1 MRDLGLQLR
10 LIQLPRRAKR
20 LITASIDAA
29 LLTLALAASIF
40 LTHEYS
46 LVAILE
52 RWPVFI
58 LLLAIALPA
67 FALNGLYR
75 AIIRFIG
82 ARLVFGV
89 LRSISLATVSIA
101 ATSVWLIGDPA
112 AQALSGAMIFWSF
125 ALLAVVGS
133 RFMMRTYLV
142 HQAMTG
148 QRVAIYGAGEA
159 GARLVAALTG
169 GNEFVPVA
177 FVDDNLAVQGRSL
190 NGVQIYHPDLLPRLV
205 EELSIKR
212 VLLALPSVSR
222 HKRQQIIANL
232 EHLPVHVQTLPDISD
247 LVSGNARVDD
257 IREVDVADLLG
268 RDPVPPREH
277 LLDACIRGK
286 SVIVTGAGGSIGSEL
301 CRQIVHLGPRQLL
314 LFEMSELAL
323 YQIEKELRLITARDN
338 LDVEILALLGSAHH
352 RQRLREILK
361 TFDVDTLY
369 HAAAYKHVPMV
380 EHNMVEGVHNN
391 IIGTWYTAEAAADA
405 GIETFVLISTDKAVS
420 PVNVMG
426 ATKRFAEMV
435 LQGLDE
441 RGSRTKFCMVRFGNV
456 LASSGSVVPLFR
468 EQVRRGGPVTVTHPE
483 IIRYFMTIPEAAQ
496 LVIQAGSMSKGGDVF
511 VLDMGKPIRIVDL
524 ARRMIKLMGLTAR
537 DDENPD
543 GDIPI
548 EYTGLRP
555 AEKLYE
561 ELLIGNNVMGTE
573 HPMIM
578 RAMEESLPWH
588 QVESYLTELLSAA
601 ANFDCERTRD
611 LLLDSVNGY
620 SPSNGVDDI
629 VWRAAR
635 QEAAQA
641 ASVVTEL
648 ASRRPS
654 GTAA

>member
-1 MRDLGLQLR
+1 MRDVGLQLR
-10 LIQLPRRAKR
+10 LIKLPRRTKR
-20 LITASIDAA
+20 LITASIDAV
-29 LLTLALAASIF
+29 LLTLALAGSIF
-40 LTHEYS
+40 LSHQHD
-46 LVAILE
+46 LGAVLE
-52 RWPVFI
+52 RWPVFV
-58 LLLAIALPA
+58 LMLAVALPA
-67 FALNGLYR
+67 LALNGLYR

-82 ARLVFGV
+82 SRLVFGV
-89 LRSISLATVSIA
+89 LRSISLATLLIA
-101 ATSVWLIGDPA
+101 ATSVWLMGDPP
-112 AQALSGAMIFWSF
+112 AQVLSGAMIFWAF

-133 RFMMRTYLV
+133 RFLMRSYLV
-142 HQAMTG
+142 HQSMTG

-159 GARLVAALTG
+159 GARLVAALAG

-190 NGVQIYHPDLLPRLV
+190 NGVQIYHPDLLPRLA
-205 EELSIKR
+205 EEMSIKR

-268 RDPVPPREH
+268 RDPVPPRDH

-301 CRQIVHLGPRQLL
+301 CRQIVQLGPRQLL

-323 YQIEKELRLITARDN
+323 YQIEKELRLITARDE

-352 RQRLREILK
+352 RQRLREVLK
-361 TFDVDTLY
+361 TFNVDTLY

-391 IIGTWYTAEAAADA
+391 IVGTWYTAEAAEDA
-405 GIETFVLISTDKAVS
+405 GVETFVLISTDKAVS

-537 DDENPD
+537 DDGNPD
-543 GDIPI
+543 GDIAI

-588 QVESYLTELLSAA
+588 QVEKYLNELLAA
-601 ANFDCERTRD
+601 AAKFDCERTRD
-611 LLLDSVNGY
+611 LLLDSVSGY

-635 QEAAQA
+635 QETAPAAA
-641 ASVVTEL
+641 VVTEL
-648 ASRRPS
+648 SSRRPS
-654 GTAA
+654 GTAG